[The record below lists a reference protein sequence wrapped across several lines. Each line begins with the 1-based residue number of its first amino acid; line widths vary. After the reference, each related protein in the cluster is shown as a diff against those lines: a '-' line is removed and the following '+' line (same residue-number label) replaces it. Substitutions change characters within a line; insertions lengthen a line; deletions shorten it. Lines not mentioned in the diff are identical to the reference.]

1 MPHVLTSI
9 VLLAYREEENLK
21 VLLPQIN
28 RVMSDMGG
36 EFEVIVVDSAIPL
49 DGTNQVCSEYG
60 AAYIGQEQP
69 HYGGAFR
76 TGIKYAKG
84 DRIQVL
90 DADGSH
96 DPGVMPSLHAMFD
109 KGYDLVIGSRYVR
122 GGSTHDSKR
131 SQLMSR
137 MLNTAMR
144 LLIGVTAHDI
154 STSFRLY
161 DATQLKSVRLVRN
174 NFDVLQE
181 VILRMKLNNR
191 RFSIAEV
198 PIVFEKRV
206 FGESKRQLAKFIIG
220 YIGTAV
226 YILCLRLRYAFQR

>member
-1 MPHVLTSI
+1 VLTS
-9 VLLAYREEENLK
+9 VLLLAYKEEENLK
-21 VLLPQIN
+21 ALLPQIN
-28 RVMSDMGG
+28 GVLGNMDG
-36 EFEVIVVDSAIPL
+36 EFEVLVVDSATPL
-49 DGTNQVCSEYG
+49 DGTKAVCDEYG
-60 AAYIGQEQP
+60 ARYISQEEP

-76 TGIKYAKG
+76 TGIRYALG

-96 DPGVMPSLHAMFD
+96 DPNVIPSIRAMFD
-109 KGYDLVIGSRYVR
+109 KGYDLVIGSRYVK
-122 GGSTHDSKR
+122 GGSTHDSTS
-131 SQLMSR
+131 SQIMSR
-137 MLNTAMR
+137 ILNTAMR
-144 LLIGVTAHDI
+144 MLIGVDAHDI
-154 STSFRLY
+154 STSFRMY
-161 DATQLKSVRLVRN
+161 DAAQLKSVRLVRN

-206 FGESKRQLAKFIIG
+206 FGESKRQLARFIIG

-226 YILCLRLRYAFQR
+226 YILSLRLRHAFHR